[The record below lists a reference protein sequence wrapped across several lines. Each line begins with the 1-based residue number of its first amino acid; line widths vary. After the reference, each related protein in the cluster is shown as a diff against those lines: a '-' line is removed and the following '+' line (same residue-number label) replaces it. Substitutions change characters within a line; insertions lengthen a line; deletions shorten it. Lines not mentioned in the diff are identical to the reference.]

1 MRNLVVIPTYN
12 EAENILLLLS
22 EVLLLDVDVL
32 VVDDNS
38 PDGTQKLILE
48 HDLFGKRVFILQRET
63 KLGLGSAYREGFQ
76 WGIENKYNNM
86 IQMDADFSHQ
96 VSDLKKLIDEKKD
109 SDVVIGSRYVK
120 SGKIEGWSNNRY
132 LLSLFANKYSRF
144 LTFSKIHDMTS
155 GFRIYTLNALN
166 EIDFKSTKSNGY
178 AFQIEM
184 TVLSLIAKLNIVE
197 IPITFNERREG
208 NSKMSLGIVI
218 EAFPKV
224 ILLFIKRIVSF
235 LTTT

>member
-1 MRNLVVIPTYN
+1 MKNLVVIPTYN
-12 EAENILLLLS
+12 EADNILLLLS

-48 HDLFGKRVFILQRET
+48 HDLFGKRIFILQRET

-76 WGIENKYNNM
+76 WGIENKYHNM

-120 SGKIEGWSNNRY
+120 SGKIDGWSNNRY

-166 EIDFKSTKSNGY
+166 QIDFKSTKSNGY

-208 NSKMSLGIVI
+208 SSKMSLGIVV

-224 ILLFIKRIVSF
+224 ILLCIKRIVSF

>member
-22 EVLLLDVDVL
+22 EILLLDVDVL

-48 HDLFGKRVFILQRET
+48 HDLFDRRVFILQREA

-76 WGIENKYNNM
+76 WGIENKYHNM

-96 VSDLKKLIDEKKD
+96 VSDLKKLIDEKKHN
-109 SDVVIGSRYVK
+109 DVVIGSRYVK

-132 LLSLFANKYSRF
+132 LLSLLANKYSRF

-184 TVLSLIAKLNIVE
+184 TVLSLIANLKIVE

-208 NSKMSLGIVI
+208 NSKMSLNIVI

-224 ILLFIKRIVSF
+224 ILLCIKRIVSF

>member
-184 TVLSLIAKLNIVE
+184 TVLSLIANLNIVE

>member
-1 MRNLVVIPTYN
+1 MKNLVVIPTYN
-12 EAENILLLLS
+12 EADNILLLLS

-48 HDLFGKRVFILQRET
+48 HDLFGKRIFILQRET

-76 WGIENKYNNM
+76 WGIENKYHNM

-109 SDVVIGSRYVK
+109 SDVVIGSRYIK
-120 SGKIEGWSNNRY
+120 SGKIDGWSNNRY

-166 EIDFKSTKSNGY
+166 QIDFKSTKSNGY

-184 TVLSLIAKLNIVE
+184 TVLSLIAS
-197 IPITFNERREG
+197 TST
-208 NSKMSLGIVI
+208 SKAWCKNLSISTGDL
-218 EAFPKV
+218 
-224 ILLFIKRIVSF
+224 SD
-235 LTTT
+235 T

>member
-1 MRNLVVIPTYN
+1 MKNLVVIPTYN
-12 EAENILLLLS
+12 EADNILLLLS

-48 HDLFGKRVFILQRET
+48 HDLFGKRIFILQRET

-76 WGIENKYNNM
+76 WGIENKYHNM

-109 SDVVIGSRYVK
+109 SDVVIGSRYIK
-120 SGKIEGWSNNRY
+120 SGKIDGWSNNRY

-166 EIDFKSTKSNGY
+166 QIDFKSTKSNGY

-184 TVLSLIAKLNIVE
+184 TVLSLIAKLNSVE

-208 NSKMSLGIVI
+208 SSKMSLGIVV

-224 ILLFIKRIVSF
+224 ILLCIKRIVSF

>member
-1 MRNLVVIPTYN
+1 MKNLVVIPTYN
-12 EAENILLLLS
+12 EADNILLLLS

-48 HDLFGKRVFILQRET
+48 HDLFGKRIFILQRET

-76 WGIENKYNNM
+76 WGIENKYHNM

-109 SDVVIGSRYVK
+109 SDVVIGSRYIK
-120 SGKIEGWSNNRY
+120 SGKIDGWSNNRY

-166 EIDFKSTKSNGY
+166 QIDFKSTKSNGY

-208 NSKMSLGIVI
+208 SSKMSLGIVV

-224 ILLFIKRIVSF
+224 ILLCIKRIVSF

>member
-208 NSKMSLGIVI
+208 SSKMSLGIVI

>member
-86 IQMDADFSHQ
+86 IQMDADLSHQ

-208 NSKMSLGIVI
+208 SSKMSLGIVI

-224 ILLFIKRIVSF
+224 ILLCIKRIVSF

>member
-22 EVLLLDVDVL
+22 EILLLDVDVL

-76 WGIENKYNNM
+76 WGIENKYHNM

-184 TVLSLIAKLNIVE
+184 TVLSLIANLNIVE

-224 ILLFIKRIVSF
+224 ILLCIKRIVSF

>member
-1 MRNLVVIPTYN
+1 MKNLVVIPTYN
-12 EAENILLLLS
+12 EADNILLLLS

-48 HDLFGKRVFILQRET
+48 HDLFGKRIFILQRET

-76 WGIENKYNNM
+76 WGIENKYHNM

-109 SDVVIGSRYVK
+109 SDVVIGSRYIK
-120 SGKIEGWSNNRY
+120 SGKIDGWSNNRY

-166 EIDFKSTKSNGY
+166 QIDFKSTKSNGY

-208 NSKMSLGIVI
+208 SSKMSLGIVI

-224 ILLFIKRIVSF
+224 ILLCIKRIVSF

>member
-1 MRNLVVIPTYN
+1 MKNLVIIPTYN
-12 EAENILLLLS
+12 EADNILLLLS

-32 VVDDNS
+32 IVDDNS
-38 PDGTQKLILE
+38 PDGTQKLILN
-48 HDLFGKRVFILQRET
+48 HDLFDKKIFLLERKT

-76 WGIENKYNNM
+76 WGIENKYNNL

-96 VSDLKKLIDEKKD
+96 VSDLKELIRKKKG
-109 SDVVIGSRYVK
+109 SDVVIGSRYIR
-120 SGKIEGWSNNRY
+120 SGKIKGWSKNRY
-132 LLSLFANKYSRF
+132 LLSLLANTYSRF

-155 GFRIYTLNALN
+155 GFRIYTFNALQK
-166 EIDFKSTKSNGY
+166 IDFQSTKSNGY

-184 TVLSLIAKLNIVE
+184 TVLCLIANLNIVE

-224 ILLFIKRIVSF
+224 IFLSLKRIFSF

>member
-1 MRNLVVIPTYN
+1 MKNLVVIPTYN
-12 EAENILLLLS
+12 EADNILLLLS

-48 HDLFGKRVFILQRET
+48 HDLFGKRIFILQRET

-76 WGIENKYNNM
+76 WGIENKYHNM

-120 SGKIEGWSNNRY
+120 SGKIDGWSNNRY

-166 EIDFKSTKSNGY
+166 QIDFKSTKSNGY

-208 NSKMSLGIVI
+208 SSKMSLGIVI

-224 ILLFIKRIVSF
+224 ILLCIKRIVSF

>member
-184 TVLSLIAKLNIVE
+184 TVLSLIANLNIVE

-224 ILLFIKRIVSF
+224 ILLCIKRIVSF